1 MTCHK
6 YLYVYQKAVTARISQ
21 LFALNLRPDTNLYV
35 NYMETTQKPTITLDS
50 IDRYNRLYGFETRHP
65 LVTVVNIKDAQTLP
79 GDLTLTYGLYAIF
92 LKNGANCS
100 LRYGRRQYDYQE
112 GTVVTF
118 APGQTIEVVRGPND
132 VPQDVP
138 ALLFHPDLIYG
149 TPLGQKIQTFGYF
162 DFSQMEALHLSERER
177 AIFLDCLA
185 TIDRELEHPVDA
197 HTASVL
203 SANIQLLL
211 EYLDRFYD
219 RQFATRHKVNSEIV
233 ARFERQL
240 KEFYDRPH
248 AGEGFPSVNDF
259 ASKANLSP
267 KYFGELVK
275 KETGL
280 TPKTMI
286 MQHLINVAKHRL
298 AVSQDDISIIAYD
311 LGFDY
316 PAHFT
321 RMFKRVTGVSP
332 TVYRQTLSL
341 N

>member
-1 MTCHK
+1 
-6 YLYVYQKAVTARISQ
+6 
-21 LFALNLRPDTNLYV
+21 
-35 NYMETTQKPTITLDS
+35 MEDLHYATIKLDS
-50 IDRYNRLYGFETRHP
+50 IDKYNKLYGFETRHP
-65 LVTVVNIKDAQTLP
+65 LVTVV
-79 GDLTLTYGLYAIF
+79 DLKKAARIPDRFTIDYGVYALF
-92 LKNGANCS
+92 LKNGVSCS
-100 LRYGRRQYDYQE
+100 IRYGRRQYDYQE

-118 APGQTIEVVRGPND
+118 APGQVVEVTNIEGETTHD
-132 VPQDVP
+132 VIG
-138 ALLFHPDLIYG
+138 LLFHADLIYG
-149 TPLGQKIQTFGYF
+149 TPLGEKIQTFGYF

-177 AIFLDCLA
+177 AIFLDCIA
-185 TIDRELEHPVDA
+185 TIDRELDHPVDT

-240 KEFYDRPH
+240 KEYYDRQH
-248 AGEGFPSVNDF
+248 ICEGFPSVNDF
-259 ASKANLSP
+259 ASRASLSP

-280 TPKTMI
+280 TPKAMI

-298 AVSQDDISIIAYD
+298 AATQEDVSVIAYD

-321 RMFKRVTGVSP
+321 RMFKRVAGISP
-332 TVYRQTLSL
+332 TAYRQSL
-341 N
+341 ALN